1 MTNSD
6 ISMNK
11 ISLSKSSPRIFWNA
25 CSLCLNNSENK
36 EALLGKN
43 WVIIQALLWKEKKF
57 RYICLCC
64 KTIIPQENRHP
75 PPNLNPNP
83 NSDPNPNPKRG
94 AIFHGSICPHTTC
107 LKLCK
112 ESKKR
117 VNRKTSTALKKNL
130 LDIVFITW
138 FLTKFCL
145 QG

>member
-57 RYICLCC
+57 RYICLGC
-64 KTIIPQENRHP
+64 KTIIPEENRP
-75 PPNLNPNP
+75 PPQPYPNPNP
-83 NSDPNPNPKRG
+83 NSKRG

-107 LKLCK
+107 LKLYK

-138 FLTKFCL
+138 FWTKFCL

>member
-57 RYICLCC
+57 RCICLGC
-64 KTIIPQENRHP
+64 KTIIPEEHCP

-94 AIFHGSICPHTTC
+94 AIFRGSNCPRTTY
-107 LKLCK
+107 LKLYK

-117 VNRKTSTALKKNL
+117 VNRKTSKAFKKTSWTL
-130 LDIVFITW
+130 YL
-138 FLTKFCL
+138 
-145 QG
+145 